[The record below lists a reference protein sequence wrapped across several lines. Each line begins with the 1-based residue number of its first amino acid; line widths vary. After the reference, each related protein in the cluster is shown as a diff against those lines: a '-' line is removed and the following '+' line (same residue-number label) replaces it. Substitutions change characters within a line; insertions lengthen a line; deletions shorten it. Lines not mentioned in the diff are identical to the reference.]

1 MHIYSNYFQKMNTF
15 LKFTLTVCLISLGFT
30 IFAQT
35 PKINGSTAAEIHGYT
50 GKSVK
55 FDASGCP
62 TSSIYVWKFAT
73 KSVPTQDLWAGAF
86 QTGSGGAE
94 NPVTAYTVP
103 LGGPSDPNQ
112 PEVHSPLV
120 YTVNCKDTLT
130 NVISAAS
137 AKVSIYMVRPTY
149 KPNDIVPSQ
158 RVCTSVTNPSSGSIV
173 LTAYGCKQSITWTL
187 PNGQT
192 TVTNSS
198 DLRVEFSDP
207 RFTNGSYAAQCN
219 YPSVTNE
226 NTADVIPDLRSLKT
240 LEFDIKKVYRL
251 DRTVNI
257 TGTGKTSG
265 TGTTQEICKDT
276 YNTLT
281 WDIPSAYLDKFGFQW
296 LKDGSGQI
304 GSAAVAPFP
313 NTNTMQASIPGTYRL
328 RITAD
333 AACGGV
339 QDSNPITVSIIDL
352 PKPTIAGNT
361 SYCLEGTTSLSVN
374 EASLT
379 QNVGYLGVTKP
390 ASYTWYVNG
399 VADATLGTSSSITL
413 NKNVKIQ
420 VGYVSN
426 ANCPSEL
433 SSEVAVVNYERPA
446 TPTITAKTKLGFCE
460 GTPIAAILESS
471 KNATGGTIYEWSTT
485 ATTASINIDKAG
497 SYTVRVKDDNG
508 CYSLTSAATEVK
520 VLPLPAAPVI
530 AANSAT
536 IFCTK
541 SDAGVINSVSITAT
555 SVNDVIWN
563 TTYQGKVLADVK
575 TSGTYSATAKDGNGC
590 ISLVSNS
597 VKVVNQPNP
606 GLGSASIAKE
616 GVYNLKA
623 LNFPATDGAG
633 TAGDFEW
640 KYGSAILNSKV
651 AVAKVISAGDYTAR
665 RKYNY
670 TIDGKAL
677 TCFTDVV
684 KYAYGV
690 DPEFKGVAIY
700 PNPITGSKVSIQTLE
715 DWSNADVTLY
725 DMVGRPVYS
734 GKLGSTEL
742 ANELNVNGLGN
753 GIYIVQIKGSGDK
766 SFISKVI
773 VNK

>member
-1 MHIYSNYFQKMNTF
+1 MNTF
-15 LKFTLTVCLISLGFT
+15 IKFTLTACLVSLGFT
-30 IFAQT
+30 MFAQT
-35 PKINGSTAAEIHGYT
+35 PKINGSAAAEILGYF

-55 FDASGCP
+55 FEASGCP
-62 TSSIYVWKFAT
+62 TTSIYVWKFSK
-73 KSVPTQDLWAGAF
+73 KSAPTNTDIWAGAF
-86 QTGSGGAE
+86 QTGSGSGE
-94 NPVTAYTVP
+94 NPVTAFTPP

-112 PEVHSPLV
+112 PENDSPLV
-120 YTVNCKDTLT
+120 YMVSCKDTTTLSVVGT
-130 NVISAAS
+130 S
-137 AKVSIYMVRPTY
+137 AKVTISMKRASF
-149 KPNDIVPSQ
+149 KPDKVESSQ
-158 RVCTSVTNPSSGSIV
+158 RVCTKVSNPASGSIV
-173 LTAYGCKQSITWTL
+173 LTAYGCKQSTTWTL

-192 TVTNSS
+192 RETSS
-198 DLRVEFSDP
+198 SELRVEFSNP
-207 RFTNGSYAAQCN
+207 QFTNGDYAAQCN
-219 YPSVTNE
+219 YPSVTEPIDAN
-226 NTADVIPDLRSLKT
+226 NGSANLSNGLKSQKSYI
-240 LEFDIKKVYRL
+240 FNIKKAFLL

-257 TGTGKTSG
+257 TGTGKTNG
-265 TGTTQEICKDT
+265 TGTTQEICKGT
-276 YNTLT
+276 LNTLT
-281 WDIPSAYLDKFGFQW
+281 WDIPSTYLDKFQFQW
-296 LKDGSGQI
+296 LKDNLGQI
-304 GSAAVAPFP
+304 GSALVAPFP

-339 QDSNPITVSIIDL
+339 QDSNPITISIVDL
-352 PKPTIAGNT
+352 PKPSIAGNT
-361 SYCLEGTTSLSVN
+361 SYCLEGTTSLSVD

-399 VADATLGTSSSITL
+399 VEDATLGASSSITL

-420 VGYVSN
+420 VGYMSN

-446 TPTITAKTKLGFCE
+446 TPTITAKTKLGFCL
-460 GTPIAAILESS
+460 GTPIAAVLESS
-471 KNATGGTIYEWSTT
+471 KNTTGGTIYEWSTT
-485 ATTASINIDKAG
+485 ASTASVNIDKAG
-497 SYTVRVKDDNG
+497 LYTVRVKDDNG
-508 CYSLTSAATEVK
+508 CFSLFSAPTEVK

-541 SDAGVINSVSITAT
+541 SDAGAINAVSITAT
-555 SVNDVIWN
+555 SANDVIWS
-563 TTYQGKVLADVK
+563 TSFQGKVLADVK
-575 TSGTYSATAKDGNGC
+575 NSGTYSATAKDANGC

-606 GLGSASIAKE
+606 SLGSASIAKE

-623 LNFPATDGAG
+623 LNFPASDGSG

-640 KYGSAILNSKV
+640 KFGSSVLNSKV
-651 AVAKVISAGDYTAR
+651 AVAKVLSGGDYTAR

-670 TIDGKAL
+670 TIDGTTL
-677 TCFTDVV
+677 TCFTDAVR
-684 KYAYGV
+684 YSYGV

-700 PNPITGSKVSIQTLE
+700 PNPITGSKVNIQTLE
-715 DWSNADVTLY
+715 DWSSAEVTIY

-734 GKLGSTEL
+734 GRLGSTEL

-753 GIYIVQIKGSGDK
+753 GIYIVQIKGSGEK

>member
-1 MHIYSNYFQKMNTF
+1 MNTF
-15 LKFTLTVCLISLGFT
+15 LKFTLTACLISLGFT
-30 IFAQT
+30 MFAQT

-55 FDASGCP
+55 FEASGCP
-62 TSSIYVWKFAT
+62 TTSIYVWKYST
-73 KSVPTQDLWAGAF
+73 KSVSTQDTWAGAF
-86 QTGSGGAE
+86 QTGSGTGE
-94 NPVTAYTVP
+94 NPVTAFTVP

-112 PEVHSPLV
+112 PEIHSPLV
-120 YTVNCKDTLT
+120 YTVNCKDTT
-130 NVISAAS
+130 SNIVSPSS
-137 AKVSIYMVRPTY
+137 AKVTVFMVRPSY
-149 KPNDIVPSQ
+149 KPADIVPSQ
-158 RVCTSVTNPSSGSIV
+158 RVCTNVTNPASGSIV
-173 LTAYGCKQSITWTL
+173 LSAYGCKQSITWTL

-192 TVTNSS
+192 MVTNSN

-207 RFTNGSYAAQCN
+207 KFTNGNYAAECN

-226 NTADVIPDLRSLKT
+226 NTADVIVGLKSQKT
-240 LEFDIKKVYRL
+240 LEFNIKKAFRL

-257 TGTGKTSG
+257 TGTGKTNG
-265 TGTTQEICKDT
+265 TGTTQEICKGT
-276 YNTLT
+276 LNTLT
-281 WDIPSAYLDKFGFQW
+281 WDIPSTYLDKFGFQW
-296 LKDGSGQI
+296 LKDNSGQI

-339 QDSNPITVSIIDL
+339 QDSNPITISIVDL
-352 PKPTIAGNT
+352 PKPSIAGNS
-361 SYCLEGTTSLSVN
+361 SYCLDGTTSLSVD

-399 VADATLGTSSSITL
+399 VEDATLGATSSITL

-420 VGYVSN
+420 VGYMSN

-446 TPTITAKTKLGFCE
+446 TPTITAKTKLGFCL
-460 GTPIAAILESS
+460 GTPIAAVLESS
-471 KNATGGTIYEWSTT
+471 KNTTGGTIYEWSTT
-485 ATTASINIDKAG
+485 ASTASVNIDKAG
-497 SYTVRVKDDNG
+497 LYTVRVKDDNG
-508 CYSLTSAATEVK
+508 CFSLFSAPTEVK

-541 SDAGVINSVSITAT
+541 SDAGAINAVSITAT
-555 SVNDVIWN
+555 SANDVIWS
-563 TTYQGKVLADVK
+563 TSFQGKVLADVK
-575 TSGTYSATAKDGNGC
+575 NSGTYSATAKDANGC

-606 GLGSASIAKE
+606 SLGSASIAKE

-623 LNFPATDGAG
+623 LNFPASDGSG

-640 KYGSAILNSKV
+640 KFGSSILNSKV
-651 AVAKVISAGDYTAR
+651 AVAKVLSGGDYTAR

-670 TIDGKAL
+670 TIDGTTL
-677 TCFTDVV
+677 TCFTDAVR
-684 KYAYGV
+684 YSYGV

-700 PNPITGSKVSIQTLE
+700 PNPITGSKVNIQTLE
-715 DWSNADVTLY
+715 DWSSAEVTIY

-734 GKLGSTEL
+734 GRLGSTEL

-753 GIYIVQIKGSGDK
+753 GIYIVQIKGSGEK

>member
-1 MHIYSNYFQKMNTF
+1 MNTF
-15 LKFTLTVCLISLGFT
+15 LKFTLTACLISLGFT
-30 IFAQT
+30 MFAQT

-55 FDASGCP
+55 FEASGCP
-62 TSSIYVWKFAT
+62 TTSIYVWKYST
-73 KSVPTQDLWAGAF
+73 KSVSTQDTWAGAF
-86 QTGSGGAE
+86 QTGSGTGE
-94 NPVTAYTVP
+94 NPVTAFTVP

-112 PEVHSPLV
+112 PEIHSPLV
-120 YTVNCKDTLT
+120 YTVNCKDTT
-130 NVISAAS
+130 SNIVSPSS
-137 AKVSIYMVRPTY
+137 AKVTVFMVRPSY
-149 KPNDIVPSQ
+149 RPADIVPSQ
-158 RVCTSVTNPSSGSIV
+158 RVCTNVTNPASGSIV
-173 LTAYGCKQSITWTL
+173 LSAYGCKQSITWTL

-192 TVTNSS
+192 MVTNSN

-207 RFTNGSYAAQCN
+207 KFTNGNYAAECN

-226 NTADVIPDLRSLKT
+226 NTADVIVGLKSQKT
-240 LEFDIKKVYRL
+240 LEFNIKKAFRL

-257 TGTGKTSG
+257 TGTGKTNG
-265 TGTTQEICKDT
+265 TGTTQEICKGT
-276 YNTLT
+276 LNTLT
-281 WDIPSAYLDKFGFQW
+281 WDIPSTYLDKFGFQW
-296 LKDGSGQI
+296 LKDNSGQI

-339 QDSNPITVSIIDL
+339 QDSNPITISIVDL
-352 PKPTIAGNT
+352 PKPSIAGNS
-361 SYCLEGTTSLSVN
+361 SYCLDGTTSLSVD

-399 VADATLGTSSSITL
+399 VEDATLGASSSITL

-420 VGYVSN
+420 VGYMSN

-446 TPTITAKTKLGFCE
+446 TPTITAKTKLGFCL
-460 GTPIAAILESS
+460 GTPIAAVLESS
-471 KNATGGTIYEWSTT
+471 KNTTGGTIYEWSTT
-485 ATTASINIDKAG
+485 ASTASVNIDKAG
-497 SYTVRVKDDNG
+497 LYTVRVKDDNG
-508 CYSLTSAATEVK
+508 CFSLFSAPTEVK

-541 SDAGVINSVSITAT
+541 SDAGAINAVSITAT
-555 SVNDVIWN
+555 SANDVIWS
-563 TTYQGKVLADVK
+563 TSFQGKVLADVK
-575 TSGTYSATAKDGNGC
+575 NSGTYSATARDANGC

-606 GLGSASIAKE
+606 SLGSASIAKE

-623 LNFPATDGAG
+623 LNFPASDGSG

-640 KYGSAILNSKV
+640 KFGSSILNSKV
-651 AVAKVISAGDYTAR
+651 AVAKVLSGGDYTAR

-670 TIDGKAL
+670 TIDGTTL
-677 TCFTDVV
+677 TCFTDAVR
-684 KYAYGV
+684 YSYGV

-700 PNPITGSKVSIQTLE
+700 PNPITGSKVNIQTLE
-715 DWSNADVTLY
+715 DWSSAEVTIY

-734 GKLGSTEL
+734 GRLGSTEL

-753 GIYIVQIKGSGDK
+753 GIYIVQIKGSGEK

>member
-1 MHIYSNYFQKMNTF
+1 MNTF
-15 LKFTLTVCLISLGFT
+15 LKFTLTACLISLGFT
-30 IFAQT
+30 MFAQT

-55 FDASGCP
+55 FEASGCP
-62 TSSIYVWKFAT
+62 TTSIYVWKYST
-73 KSVPTQDLWAGAF
+73 KSVSTQDTWAGAF
-86 QTGSGGAE
+86 QTGSGTGE
-94 NPVTAYTVP
+94 NPVTAFTVP

-112 PEVHSPLV
+112 PEIHSPLV
-120 YTVNCKDTLT
+120 YTVNCKDTT
-130 NVISAAS
+130 SNIVSPSS
-137 AKVSIYMVRPTY
+137 AKVTVFMVRPSY
-149 KPNDIVPSQ
+149 RPADIVPSQ
-158 RVCTSVTNPSSGSIV
+158 RVCTNVTNPASGSIV
-173 LTAYGCKQSITWTL
+173 LSAYGCKQSITWTL

-192 TVTNSS
+192 MVTNSN

-207 RFTNGSYAAQCN
+207 KFTNGNYAAECN

-226 NTADVIPDLRSLKT
+226 NTADVIVGLKSQKT
-240 LEFDIKKVYRL
+240 LEFNIKKAFRL

-257 TGTGKTSG
+257 TGTGKTNG
-265 TGTTQEICKDT
+265 TGTTQEICKGT
-276 YNTLT
+276 LNTLT
-281 WDIPSAYLDKFGFQW
+281 WDIPSTYLDKFGFQW
-296 LKDGSGQI
+296 LKDNSGQI

-339 QDSNPITVSIIDL
+339 QDSNPITISIVDL
-352 PKPTIAGNT
+352 PKPSIAGNS
-361 SYCLEGTTSLSVN
+361 SYCLDGTTSLSVD

-399 VADATLGTSSSITL
+399 VEDATLGATSSITL

-420 VGYVSN
+420 VGYMSN

-446 TPTITAKTKLGFCE
+446 TPTITAKTKLGFCL
-460 GTPIAAILESS
+460 GTPIAAVLESS
-471 KNATGGTIYEWSTT
+471 KNTTGGTIYEWSTT
-485 ATTASINIDKAG
+485 ASTASVNIDKAG
-497 SYTVRVKDDNG
+497 LYTVRVKDDNG
-508 CYSLTSAATEVK
+508 CFSLFSAPTEVK

-541 SDAGVINSVSITAT
+541 SDAGAINAVSITAT
-555 SVNDVIWN
+555 SANDVIWS
-563 TTYQGKVLADVK
+563 TSFQGKVLADVK
-575 TSGTYSATAKDGNGC
+575 NSGTYSATARDANGC

-606 GLGSASIAKE
+606 SLGSASIAKE

-623 LNFPATDGAG
+623 LNFPASDGSG

-640 KYGSAILNSKV
+640 KFGSSILNSKV
-651 AVAKVISAGDYTAR
+651 AVAKVLSGGDYTAR

-670 TIDGKAL
+670 TIDGTTL
-677 TCFTDVV
+677 TCFTDAVR
-684 KYAYGV
+684 YSYGV

-700 PNPITGSKVSIQTLE
+700 PNPITGSKVNIQTLE
-715 DWSNADVTLY
+715 DWSSAEVTIY

-734 GKLGSTEL
+734 GRLGSTEL

-753 GIYIVQIKGSGDK
+753 GIYIVQIKGSGEK

>member
-1 MHIYSNYFQKMNTF
+1 MNTF
-15 LKFTLTVCLISLGFT
+15 LKFTLTACLISLGFT
-30 IFAQT
+30 MFAQT

-55 FDASGCP
+55 FEASGCP
-62 TSSIYVWKFAT
+62 TTSIYVWKYST
-73 KSVPTQDLWAGAF
+73 KSVSTQDTWAGAF
-86 QTGSGGAE
+86 QTGSGTGE
-94 NPVTAYTVP
+94 NPVTAFTVP

-112 PEVHSPLV
+112 PEIHSPLV
-120 YTVNCKDTLT
+120 YTVNCKDTT
-130 NVISAAS
+130 SNIVSPSS
-137 AKVSIYMVRPTY
+137 AKVTVFMVRPSY
-149 KPNDIVPSQ
+149 RPADIVPSQ
-158 RVCTSVTNPSSGSIV
+158 RVCTNVTNPASGSIV
-173 LTAYGCKQSITWTL
+173 LSAYGCKQSITWTL

-192 TVTNSS
+192 MVTNSN

-207 RFTNGSYAAQCN
+207 KFTNGNYAAECN

-226 NTADVIPDLRSLKT
+226 NTADVIVGLKSQKT
-240 LEFDIKKVYRL
+240 LEFNIKKAFRL

-257 TGTGKTSG
+257 TGTGKTNG
-265 TGTTQEICKDT
+265 TGTTQEICKGT
-276 YNTLT
+276 LNTLT
-281 WDIPSAYLDKFGFQW
+281 WDIPSTYLDKFGFQW
-296 LKDGSGQI
+296 LKDNSGQI

-339 QDSNPITVSIIDL
+339 QDSNPITISIVDL
-352 PKPTIAGNT
+352 PKPSIAGNS
-361 SYCLEGTTSLSVN
+361 SYCLDGTTSLSVD

-399 VADATLGTSSSITL
+399 VEDATLGATSSITL

-420 VGYVSN
+420 VGYMSN

-446 TPTITAKTKLGFCE
+446 TPTITAKTKLGFCL
-460 GTPIAAILESS
+460 GTPIAAVLESS
-471 KNATGGTIYEWSTT
+471 KNTTGGTIYEWSTT
-485 ATTASINIDKAG
+485 ASTASVNIDKAG
-497 SYTVRVKDDNG
+497 LYTVRVKDDNG
-508 CYSLTSAATEVK
+508 CFSLFSAPTEVK

-541 SDAGVINSVSITAT
+541 SDAGAINAVSITAT
-555 SVNDVIWN
+555 SANDVIWS
-563 TTYQGKVLADVK
+563 TSFQGKVLADVK
-575 TSGTYSATAKDGNGC
+575 NSGTYSATARDANGC

-606 GLGSASIAKE
+606 SLGSASIAKE

-623 LNFPATDGAG
+623 LNFPASDGSG

-640 KYGSAILNSKV
+640 KFGSSILNSKV
-651 AVAKVISAGDYTAR
+651 AVAKVLSGGDYTAR

-670 TIDGKAL
+670 TIDGTPL
-677 TCFTDVV
+677 TCFTDAVR
-684 KYAYGV
+684 YSYGV

-700 PNPITGSKVSIQTLE
+700 PNPITGSKVNIQTLE
-715 DWSNADVTLY
+715 DWSSAEVTIY

-734 GKLGSTEL
+734 GRLGSTEL

-753 GIYIVQIKGSGDK
+753 GIYIVQIKGSGEK

>member
-1 MHIYSNYFQKMNTF
+1 MNTF
-15 LKFTLTVCLISLGFT
+15 LKFTLTVCLVSLGFT

-35 PKINGSTAAEIHGYT
+35 PKINGSSAAEIHGYT

-55 FDASGCP
+55 FEASGCP
-62 TSSIYVWKFAT
+62 TTSIYVWKFAT
-73 KSVPTQDLWAGAF
+73 KSVSTMDIWAGAF
-86 QTGSGGAE
+86 QTGSGSGD
-94 NPVTAYTVP
+94 NPVTAFTVP
-103 LGGPSDPNQ
+103 LGGALDPNQ
-112 PEVHSPLV
+112 PENHSPLV
-120 YTVNCKDTLT
+120 YTVNCKDTTSLVVSPT
-130 NVISAAS
+130 S
-137 AKVSIYMVRPTY
+137 AKVTVYMVRPTF
-149 KPNDIVPSQ
+149 KPNDIVSSQ
-158 RVCTSVTNPSSGSIV
+158 RVCANVANPASGSIV
-173 LTAYGCKQSITWTL
+173 LTAYGCKQGVTWTL
-187 PNGQT
+187 PNAST
-192 TVTNSS
+192 FVTSS
-198 DLRVEFSDP
+198 VDLRVEFSDP
-207 RFTNGSYAAQCN
+207 RFTNGTYAAQCN
-219 YPSVTNE
+219 YPSVTEPVDAYNGSA
-226 NTADVIPDLRSLKT
+226 NVIEGLKSQKT
-240 LEFDIKKVYRL
+240 LEFDVKKVFRL

-257 TGTGKTSG
+257 TGTGKTNG

-281 WDIPSAYLDKFGFQW
+281 WDIPSTYLDKFGFQW

-339 QDSNPITVSIIDL
+339 QDSNPITISIIDL

-361 SYCLEGTTSLSVN
+361 SYCLEGTTSLSVD

-399 VADATLGTSSSITL
+399 VADATLGTSASITL

-426 ANCPSEL
+426 ANCPSDL

-471 KNATGGTIYEWSTT
+471 KNASGGTIYEWSTT

-497 SYTVRVKDDNG
+497 LYTVRVKDDNG

-541 SDAGVINSVSITAT
+541 SDAGVINAVSITAT
-555 SVNDVIWN
+555 SINDVIWN
-563 TTYQGKVLADVK
+563 TSYQGKVLADVK
-575 TSGTYSATAKDGNGC
+575 TSGTYSATAKDANGC
-590 ISLVSNS
+590 ISVVSNS

-623 LNFPATDGAG
+623 LNFPATDGSG

-640 KYGSAILNSKV
+640 KYGSTILNSKV

-715 DWSNADVTLY
+715 DWTNADVTLY

>member
-1 MHIYSNYFQKMNTF
+1 MNTF
-15 LKFTLTVCLISLGFT
+15 LKFTLTACLISLGFT
-30 IFAQT
+30 MFAQT

-55 FDASGCP
+55 FEASGCP
-62 TSSIYVWKFAT
+62 TTSIYVWKYST
-73 KSVPTQDLWAGAF
+73 KSVSTQDTWAGAF
-86 QTGSGGAE
+86 QTGSGTGE
-94 NPVTAYTVP
+94 NPVTAFTVP

-112 PEVHSPLV
+112 PEIHSPLV
-120 YTVNCKDTLT
+120 YTVNCKDTT
-130 NVISAAS
+130 SNIVSPSS
-137 AKVSIYMVRPTY
+137 AKVTVFMVRPSY
-149 KPNDIVPSQ
+149 KPADIVPSQ
-158 RVCTSVTNPSSGSIV
+158 RVCTNVTNPASGSIV
-173 LTAYGCKQSITWTL
+173 LSAYGCKQSITWTL

-192 TVTNSS
+192 MVTNSN

-207 RFTNGSYAAQCN
+207 KFTNGNYAAECN

-226 NTADVIPDLRSLKT
+226 NTADVIVGLKSQKT
-240 LEFDIKKVYRL
+240 LEFNIKKAFRL

-257 TGTGKTSG
+257 TGTGKTNG
-265 TGTTQEICKDT
+265 TGTTQEICKGT
-276 YNTLT
+276 LNTLT
-281 WDIPSAYLDKFGFQW
+281 WDIPSTYLDKFGFQW
-296 LKDGSGQI
+296 LKDNSGQI

-339 QDSNPITVSIIDL
+339 QDSNPITISIVDL
-352 PKPTIAGNT
+352 PKPSIAGNS
-361 SYCLEGTTSLSVN
+361 SYCLDGTTSLSVD

-399 VADATLGTSSSITL
+399 VEDATLGATSSITL

-420 VGYVSN
+420 VGYMSN

-446 TPTITAKTKLGFCE
+446 TPTITAKTKLGFCL
-460 GTPIAAILESS
+460 GTPIAAVLESS
-471 KNATGGTIYEWSTT
+471 KNTTGGTIYEWSTT
-485 ATTASINIDKAG
+485 ASTASVNIDKAG
-497 SYTVRVKDDNG
+497 LYTVRVKDDNG
-508 CYSLTSAATEVK
+508 CFSLFSAPTEVK

-541 SDAGVINSVSITAT
+541 SDAGAINAVSITAT
-555 SVNDVIWN
+555 SANDVIWS
-563 TTYQGKVLADVK
+563 TTFQGKVLADVK
-575 TSGTYSATAKDGNGC
+575 NSGTYSATARDANGC

-606 GLGSASIAKE
+606 SLGSASIAKE

-623 LNFPATDGAG
+623 LNFPASDGSG

-640 KYGSAILNSKV
+640 KFGSSVLNSKV
-651 AVAKVISAGDYTAR
+651 AVAKVLSGGDYTAR

-670 TIDGKAL
+670 TIDGTTL
-677 TCFTDVV
+677 TCFTDAVR
-684 KYAYGV
+684 YSYGV

-700 PNPITGSKVSIQTLE
+700 PNPITGSKVNIQTLE
-715 DWSNADVTLY
+715 DWSSAEVTIY

-734 GKLGSTEL
+734 GRLGSTEL

-753 GIYIVQIKGSGDK
+753 GIYIVQIKGSGEK

>member
-1 MHIYSNYFQKMNTF
+1 MNTF
-15 LKFTLTVCLISLGFT
+15 LKFTLTACLISLGFT
-30 IFAQT
+30 MFAQT

-55 FDASGCP
+55 FEASGCP
-62 TSSIYVWKFAT
+62 TTSIYVWQYST
-73 KSVPTQDLWAGAF
+73 KSRPIQDLWAGAF
-86 QTGSGGAE
+86 QTGSGTGE
-94 NPVTAYTVP
+94 NPVTAFTGP
-103 LGGPSDPNQ
+103 LGGPLEPNQ
-112 PEVHSPLV
+112 IRDHSPLV
-120 YTVNCKDTLT
+120 YTVRCKDIITE
-130 NVISAAS
+130 VVSASS
-137 AKVSIYMVRPTY
+137 AKVTISMASPAF
-149 KPNDIVPSQ
+149 KPNSVDQSQ
-158 RVCTSVTNPSSGSIV
+158 RVCTNVSNPASGSIV
-173 LTAYGCKQSITWTL
+173 LSASGCKQSITWTL
-187 PNGQT
+187 PNGT
-192 TVTNSS
+192 TEVTNSN

-207 RFTNGSYAAQCN
+207 KFTNGNYAAQCN
-219 YPSVTNE
+219 YPSVTE
-226 NTADVIPDLRSLKT
+226 PIDADNGSANLIDGLKSQKSYI
-240 LEFDIKKVYRL
+240 FNIKKAFRL

-257 TGTGKTSG
+257 TGTGKTNG
-265 TGTTQEICKDT
+265 TGTTQEICKGT
-276 YNTLT
+276 LNTLT
-281 WDIPSAYLDKFGFQW
+281 WEIPSTYLDKFGFQW
-296 LKDGSGQI
+296 LKDNSGQI

-339 QDSNPITVSIIDL
+339 QDSNPITISIVDL
-352 PKPTIAGNT
+352 PKPSIAGNS
-361 SYCLEGTTSLSVN
+361 SYCLDGTTSLSVD

-399 VADATLGTSSSITL
+399 VEDATLGATSSITL

-420 VGYVSN
+420 VGYMSN

-446 TPTITAKTKLGFCE
+446 TPTITAKTKLGFCL
-460 GTPIAAILESS
+460 GTPIAAVLESS
-471 KNATGGTIYEWSTT
+471 KNTTGGTIYEWSTT
-485 ATTASINIDKAG
+485 ASTASVNIDKAG
-497 SYTVRVKDDNG
+497 LYTVRVKDDNG
-508 CYSLTSAATEVK
+508 CFSLFSAPTEVK

-541 SDAGVINSVSITAT
+541 SDAGAINAVSITAT
-555 SVNDVIWN
+555 SANDVIWS
-563 TTYQGKVLADVK
+563 TSFQGKVLADVK
-575 TSGTYSATAKDGNGC
+575 NSGTYSATARDANGC

-606 GLGSASIAKE
+606 SLGSASIAKE

-623 LNFPATDGAG
+623 LNFPASDGSG

-640 KYGSAILNSKV
+640 KFGSSILNSKV
-651 AVAKVISAGDYTAR
+651 AVAKVLSGGDYTAR

-670 TIDGKAL
+670 TIDGTTL
-677 TCFTDVV
+677 TCFTDAVR
-684 KYAYGV
+684 YSYGV

-700 PNPITGSKVSIQTLE
+700 PNPITGSKVNIQTLE
-715 DWSNADVTLY
+715 DWSSAEVTIY

-734 GKLGSTEL
+734 GRLGSTEL

-753 GIYIVQIKGSGDK
+753 GIYIVQIKGSGEK

>member
-1 MHIYSNYFQKMNTF
+1 MNTF
-15 LKFTLTVCLISLGFT
+15 LKFTLTLCLVSLGFT

-35 PKINGSTAAEIHGYT
+35 AKINNSTSSTTYILSGYR
-50 GKSVK
+50 VK
-55 FDASGCP
+55 FEASGCP
-62 TSSIYVWKFAT
+62 TTSNYVWEYKVGTTGSYQSMVGDWDIAY
-73 KSVPTQDLWAGAF
+73 G
-86 QTGSGGAE
+86 TGSGGVG
-94 NPVTAYTVP
+94 NPITATTPELNIPFNANQTP
-103 LGGPSDPNQ
+103 LI
-112 PEVHSPLV
+112 
-120 YTVNCKDTLT
+120 YRTKCKDITSGDIVGT
-130 NVISAAS
+130 SATITIISKPS
-137 AKVSIYMVRPTY
+137 NY
-149 KPNDIVPSQ
+149 KPDAVEATRIKEN
-158 RVCTSVTNPSSGSIV
+158 CTSVSNVNSGGITLNAWGCQEGSIWY
-173 LTAYGCKQSITWTL
+173 A
-187 PNGQT
+187 PNGQEIPSA
-192 TVTNSS
+192 TNE
-198 DLRVEFSDP
+198 LRVEFSNP
-207 RFTNGSYAAQCN
+207 SKFTEGVYQVVCK
-219 YPSVTNE
+219 YPN
-226 NTADVIPDLRSLKT
+226 ADVPEGSPLLSNKNYSKYIKRAYLLDKT
-240 LEFDIKKVYRL
+240 P
-251 DRTVNI
+251 NI
-257 TGTGKTSG
+257 TGTGKYITDSNV
-265 TGTTQEICKDT
+265 QEICKDT

-281 WDIPSAYLDKFGFQW
+281 GDLPNSYLEKFSVQW
-296 LKDGSGQI
+296 LKDGSGLI
-304 GSAAVAPFP
+304 GSAAVAPYP
-313 NTNTMQASIPGTYRL
+313 NTNTMQASVPGKYIL
-328 RITAD
+328 RVRAD
-333 AACGGV
+333 EAVCGGTRE
-339 QDSNPITVSIIDL
+339 SNTIEIKIVDL

-399 VADATLGTSSSITL
+399 VADANLGTSASITL

-426 ANCPSEL
+426 ANCPSDL

-471 KNATGGTIYEWSTT
+471 KNASGGTIYEWSTT

-541 SDAGVINSVSITAT
+541 SDAGVINAVSITAT
-555 SVNDVIWN
+555 SINDVTWN

-575 TSGTYSATAKDGNGC
+575 TSGTYSATAKDANGC
-590 ISLVSNS
+590 ISVVSNS

-623 LNFPATDGAG
+623 LNFPATDGSG

-640 KYGSAILNSKV
+640 KYGSTILNSKV

-715 DWSNADVTLY
+715 DWTNADVTLY

>member
-1 MHIYSNYFQKMNTF
+1 MNTF
-15 LKFTLTVCLISLGFT
+15 LKFTLTACLISLGFT
-30 IFAQT
+30 MFAQT

-55 FDASGCP
+55 FEASGCP
-62 TSSIYVWKFAT
+62 TTSIYVWKYST
-73 KSVPTQDLWAGAF
+73 KSVSTQDTWAGAF
-86 QTGSGGAE
+86 QTGSGTGE
-94 NPVTAYTVP
+94 NPVTAFTVP

-112 PEVHSPLV
+112 PEIHSPLV
-120 YTVNCKDTLT
+120 YTVNCKDTT
-130 NVISAAS
+130 SNIVSPSS
-137 AKVSIYMVRPTY
+137 AKVTVFMVRPSY
-149 KPNDIVPSQ
+149 RPADIVPSQ
-158 RVCTSVTNPSSGSIV
+158 RVCTNVTNPASGSIV
-173 LTAYGCKQSITWTL
+173 LSAYGCKQSITWTL

-192 TVTNSS
+192 MVTNSN

-207 RFTNGSYAAQCN
+207 KFTNGNYAAECN

-226 NTADVIPDLRSLKT
+226 NTADVIVGLKSQKT
-240 LEFDIKKVYRL
+240 LEFNIKKAFRL

-257 TGTGKTSG
+257 TGTGKTNG
-265 TGTTQEICKDT
+265 TGTTQEICKGT
-276 YNTLT
+276 LNTLT
-281 WDIPSAYLDKFGFQW
+281 WDIPSTYLDKFGFQW
-296 LKDGSGQI
+296 LKDNSGQI

-339 QDSNPITVSIIDL
+339 QDSNPITISIVDL
-352 PKPTIAGNT
+352 PKPSIAGNS
-361 SYCLEGTTSLSVN
+361 SYCLDGTTSLSVD

-399 VADATLGTSSSITL
+399 VEDATLGASSSITL

-420 VGYVSN
+420 VGYMSN

-446 TPTITAKTKLGFCE
+446 TPTITAKTKLGFCL
-460 GTPIAAILESS
+460 GTPIAAVLESS
-471 KNATGGTIYEWSTT
+471 KNTTGGTIYEWSTT
-485 ATTASINIDKAG
+485 ASTASVNIDKAG
-497 SYTVRVKDDNG
+497 LYTVRVKDDNG
-508 CYSLTSAATEVK
+508 CFSLFSAPTEVK

-541 SDAGVINSVSITAT
+541 SDAGAINAVSITAT
-555 SVNDVIWN
+555 SANDVIWS
-563 TTYQGKVLADVK
+563 TSFQGKVLADVK
-575 TSGTYSATAKDGNGC
+575 NSGTYSATAKDANGC

-606 GLGSASIAKE
+606 SLGSASIAKE

-623 LNFPATDGAG
+623 LNFPASDGSG

-640 KYGSAILNSKV
+640 KFGSSILNSKV
-651 AVAKVISAGDYTAR
+651 AVAKVLSGGDYTAR

-670 TIDGKAL
+670 TIDGTTL
-677 TCFTDVV
+677 TCFTDAVR
-684 KYAYGV
+684 YSYGV

-700 PNPITGSKVSIQTLE
+700 PNPITGSKVNIQTLE
-715 DWSNADVTLY
+715 DWSSAEVTIY

-734 GKLGSTEL
+734 GRLGSTEL

-753 GIYIVQIKGSGDK
+753 GIYIVQIKGSGEK

>member
-1 MHIYSNYFQKMNTF
+1 MNTF
-15 LKFTLTVCLISLGFT
+15 LKFTLTACLISLGFT
-30 IFAQT
+30 MFAQT

-55 FDASGCP
+55 FEASGCP
-62 TSSIYVWKFAT
+62 TTSIYVWKYST
-73 KSVPTQDLWAGAF
+73 KSVSTQDTWAGAF
-86 QTGSGGAE
+86 QTGSGTGE
-94 NPVTAYTVP
+94 NPVTAFTVP

-112 PEVHSPLV
+112 PEIHSPLV
-120 YTVNCKDTLT
+120 YTVNCKDTT
-130 NVISAAS
+130 SNIVSPSS
-137 AKVSIYMVRPTY
+137 AKVTVFMVRPSY
-149 KPNDIVPSQ
+149 RPADIVPSQ
-158 RVCTSVTNPSSGSIV
+158 RVCTNVTNPASGSIV
-173 LTAYGCKQSITWTL
+173 LSAYGCKQSITWTL

-192 TVTNSS
+192 MVTNSN

-207 RFTNGSYAAQCN
+207 KFTNGNYAAECN

-226 NTADVIPDLRSLKT
+226 NTADVIVGLKSQKT
-240 LEFDIKKVYRL
+240 LEFNIKKAFRL

-257 TGTGKTSG
+257 TGTGKTNG
-265 TGTTQEICKDT
+265 TGTTQEICKGT
-276 YNTLT
+276 LNTLT
-281 WDIPSAYLDKFGFQW
+281 WDIPSTYLDKFGFQW
-296 LKDGSGQI
+296 LKDNSGQI

-339 QDSNPITVSIIDL
+339 QDSNPITISIVDL
-352 PKPTIAGNT
+352 PKPSIAGNS
-361 SYCLEGTTSLSVN
+361 SYCLDGTTTLSVD

-399 VADATLGTSSSITL
+399 VEDATLGATSSITL

-420 VGYVSN
+420 VGYMSN

-446 TPTITAKTKLGFCE
+446 TPTITAKTKLGFCL
-460 GTPIAAILESS
+460 GTPIAAVLESS
-471 KNATGGTIYEWSTT
+471 KNTTGGTIYEWSTT
-485 ATTASINIDKAG
+485 ASTASVNIDKAG
-497 SYTVRVKDDNG
+497 LYTVRVKDDNG
-508 CYSLTSAATEVK
+508 CFSLFSAPTEVK

-541 SDAGVINSVSITAT
+541 SDAGAINAVSITAT
-555 SVNDVIWN
+555 SANDVIWS
-563 TTYQGKVLADVK
+563 TSFQGKVLADVK
-575 TSGTYSATAKDGNGC
+575 NSGTYSATARDANGC

-606 GLGSASIAKE
+606 SLGSASIAKE

-623 LNFPATDGAG
+623 LNFPASDGSG

-640 KYGSAILNSKV
+640 KFGSSILNSKV
-651 AVAKVISAGDYTAR
+651 AVAKVLSGGDYTAR

-670 TIDGKAL
+670 SIDGTTL
-677 TCFTDVV
+677 TCFTDAVR
-684 KYAYGV
+684 YSYGV

-700 PNPITGSKVSIQTLE
+700 PNPITGSKVNIQTLE
-715 DWSNADVTLY
+715 DWSSAEVTIF

-734 GKLGSTEL
+734 GRLGSTEL

-753 GIYIVQIKGSGDK
+753 GIYIVQIKGSGEK